1 MNTGDFLRLIAGG
14 ILALVSSYIG
24 ILVKRGYKEN
34 TALYKDLVEFVDLFK
49 RELSYQKPT
58 LIDFCTNFSQGK
70 KSKIA
75 ILLEEYVAELKRVGQ
90 FSRDI
95 EKWEVAHLKK
105 DEKQELLA
113 FLSELGKSPTG
124 EQISLAEKCG
134 ESFRARLIKA
144 QELEKKKGN
153 MYFKLFVLLGV
164 ALMVIVG

>member
-1 MNTGDFLRLIAGG
+1 M
-14 ILALVSSYIG
+14 
-24 ILVKRGYKEN
+24 
-34 TALYKDLVEFVDLFK
+34 
-49 RELSYQKPT
+49 
-58 LIDFCTNFSQGK
+58 
-70 KSKIA
+70 
-75 ILLEEYVAELKRVGQ
+75 AELKRVGQ